1 MKAIETTEQFQQ
13 LISSPKT
20 VMVKFETTWCPDCKR
35 LNMYID
41 DIIKDFDFE
50 WYSADRDQ
58 FPKLGEDYLVLGIP
72 SLLAFKNGEK
82 IAHLRADDQTPD
94 DIRAYLK
101 TIEA

>member
-1 MKAIETTEQFQQ
+1 MKAIETTEEFQQ
-13 LISSPKT
+13 VINTPKT
-20 VMVKFETTWCPDCKR
+20 IMIKFETTWCPDCKR

-58 FPKLGEDYLVLGIP
+58 FPELGRDYQVLGIP
-72 SLLAFKNGEK
+72 SLLAFKNGKK
-82 IAHLRADDQTPD
+82 IAHLRADDQSPEE
-94 DIRAYLK
+94 IRAYLE